1 VKRPLRIV
9 ALAVLAFSLLGPI
22 PNSLAGTSAPRLK
35 TAREAP
41 PADLGVGA
49 SDAAAYGTG
58 TVVHADALRSGGHA
72 LVDLDVAFSGS
83 AFSTAAP
90 SHPLVNEVSRVV
102 APHLA
107 ANASHGRGSALE
119 LGLGSD
125 PVPLIGQLV
134 ETTAPPSTR
143 MIERVLGPIGVPGVL
158 TVDLL
163 RAQSQSRAAAGG
175 CVLGPDQ
182 SYGLGSVLNLN
193 VLNGVL
199 STTARPPL
207 REVSQSA
214 TTTRIVPGST
224 PGRLGLR
231 SETRQTIAPVT
242 FFRGTPGQF
251 TVEVLGEWALRATS
265 DGAAGKVSY
274 GPLSA
279 SPETPVL
286 RVLGNR
292 GQVLGQLTTQQLL
305 GPKGLQINIP
315 GVAEIALGEAPR
327 AIGGDYGSNPVI
339 QPTLAAAAVD
349 VVRVRLL
356 NGSLADVRIGH
367 MEAAVSVPA
376 GGVQCPG
383 LTVGQ
388 TVDKPTVT
396 PGETFVYTVTITNP
410 NDCDL
415 THLELVETPSGN
427 PAGVQFTILST
438 TPTGADL
445 GAGGL
450 TATWPPVVELGA
462 GSTKTFKITVK
473 IPPGSTLG
481 KLTALAVANGLCP
494 AAPEPTVDVRPPTP
508 LPLGPSPDDI
518 PVTGSATVDGP
529 NIAVCVVPNV
539 KADTV
544 AAAKAA
550 VEAAGCVLGKVK
562 DGGPGNPADFGKVI
576 DQAPN
581 AGTTLPLGS
590 PVDVTIGGPLCIVP
604 GLTGMTPDQARA
616 ALVDTGCKLG
626 TVTTGPPGN
635 PTDAGKITSQTPPAG
650 NQVPVNTV
658 VDVVIAPPAC
668 VVPVV
673 TGLTEP
679 DAKAK
684 LEAAGCTLG
693 TVTPGPDSTNPD
705 DAGKIVEQGT
715 PSGTQVP
722 PLTPVNVTIAG
733 PNCPVP
739 DVSGLSEADA
749 KAKVE
754 AAGCVLNATQKPT
767 TNPAD
772 IGKVMDQNPPAG
784 MLLPRGSTVNVDI
797 GVQVLGASVARAPS
811 TLPQT
816 GAGAAT
822 TAAAGETLART
833 GGVVAG
839 GLALWLLI
847 SGLLSQLAGSER
859 LWRLARRLKG

>member
-1 VKRPLRIV
+1 MKRSLHIV
-9 ALAVLAFSLLGPI
+9 VLALLAFLMLGPI
-22 PNSLAGTSAPRLK
+22 PKSLAKTPTPQLK

-49 SDAAAYGTG
+49 GDAAAYGTG
-58 TVVHADALRSGGHA
+58 TIVHADALRAGGHA
-72 LVDLDVAFSGS
+72 LLDVDVAFSGS

-102 APHLA
+102 AAHLA
-107 ANASHGRGSALE
+107 ANAAHGRGSALE
-119 LGLGSD
+119 LGIGSD
-125 PVPLIGQLV
+125 PIPLIGQLV

-158 TVDLL
+158 TAELL
-163 RAQSQSRAAAGG
+163 RAQSQSRAGAG

-193 VLNGVL
+193 VLNGLL

-251 TVEVLGEWALRATS
+251 SVEVLGEWALRATS
-265 DGAAGKVSY
+265 DGLTSKVTY
-274 GPLSA
+274 GPLDA
-279 SPETPVL
+279 TPETPVL

-305 GPKGLQINIP
+305 GRKGLQINIP

-327 AIGGDYGSNPVI
+327 AIGGDYGSDPLV
-339 QPTLAAAAVD
+339 QPTQAAAAVD

-356 NGSLADVRIGH
+356 NGTLADVRVGH
-367 MEAAVSVPA
+367 MEAAVGVPA

-383 LTVGQ
+383 LAVGQ

-396 PGETFVYTVTITNP
+396 PGDTFVYTVTITNP

-415 THLELVETPSGN
+415 THLTLVETPSGK

-438 TPTGADL
+438 TPPGANL

-450 TATWPPVVELGA
+450 TATWPPVVELGPGA
-462 GSTKTFKITVK
+462 TRTFKITVK

-494 AAPEPTVDVRPPTP
+494 AAPQPTVDVRPQAP
-508 LPLGPSPDDI
+508 LPLGPSADDI

-529 NIAVCVVPNV
+529 NIAVCNVPNL
-539 KADTV
+539 KTDTI

-576 DQAPN
+576 NQAPT

-604 GLTGMTPDQARA
+604 ALAGLTPAQATA

-658 VDVVIAPPAC
+658 VDVVVAPQAC

-693 TVTPGPDSTNPD
+693 TVTPGPDNTNPNQ
-705 DAGKIVEQGT
+705 AGKVTDQSQ
-715 PSGTQVP
+715 PSGAQVP

-739 DVSGLSEADA
+739 AVSGLSEADA

-767 TNPAD
+767 SNPSD
-772 IGKVMDQNPPAG
+772 VGKVTNQNPPAG
-784 MLLPRGSTVNVDI
+784 MLLPKGSPVNVDV
-797 GVQVLGASVARAPS
+797 GVQVLAESLTRPPQ

-816 GAGAAT
+816 GSASP
-822 TAAAGETLART
+822 TLART

-859 LWRLARRLKG
+859 LWRLARRLKS